1 MATVIE
7 FKLNDML
14 NAVINNKNYSMQ
26 LTVEEKDT
34 SKWAY
39 EDVDGNMV
47 WEETPAERLYKASI
61 TAPNKQKYSF
71 DMTIENDTGVY
82 FWLVDSQY
90 NDQHI
95 KLLNELEVPY
105 QRV

>member
-1 MATVIE
+1 MAVVIE
-7 FKLNDML
+7 FKLTDL
-14 NAVINNKNYSMQ
+14 INAVIANNNYNMT
-26 LTVEEKDT
+26 LNIEEKEARSGWSLD
-34 SKWAY
+34 
-39 EDVDGNMV
+39 EDGHKV

-90 NDQHI
+90 NDDHI
-95 KLLNELEVPY
+95 NLLNELEVPY
-105 QRV
+105 RKV